1 MSCRP
6 DRTPSPSCVPTLPSV
21 RGGGDA
27 AGRGQVG
34 RSGRRG
40 ERGGSVGIGYLLAM
54 AVVLPLLFTVVQF
67 SLWYTAKS
75 ALLASAQT
83 AAGIDRAAASAGGI
97 TSGASVARQ
106 AGVHNVTLSETRTA
120 TTLTVTATGD
130 ADGVIRVRGLGTIS
144 QSVTAPVEKFR

>member
-1 MSCRP
+1 MSRQP
-6 DRTPSPSCVPTLPSV
+6 GRTAALVRAPTRHHV
-21 RGGGDA
+21 HRAVEAAGGD
-27 AGRGQVG
+27 QVG
-34 RSGRRG
+34 RSGHHG
-40 ERGGSVGIGYLLAM
+40 EHGGSVGIGYLLAM

-67 SLWYTAKS
+67 SMWYTAKS

-83 AAGIDRAAASAGGI
+83 AAGIDRAASSAGGI
-97 TSGASVARQ
+97 TSGTSVARQ

-130 ADGVIRVRGLGTIS
+130 AAGVIRVRGLGTIT